1 MHLRDAV
8 RGFIEEPADGRPGGP
23 RLGLCAMRF
32 LETGIAGAWLI
43 EPAPHCD
50 ERGRFLR
57 AWCANE
63 FSAQGIEFSP
73 VQANVVSSIISGT
86 VRGFHFQRAP
96 ALEAK
101 LVRCTRGAV
110 FDVVLDLRPESV
122 SYRKWYGIRLTP
134 RDANMLYIP
143 ERCAHGCQALE
154 DGTEIHYMASAFYS
168 PDAAF
173 GVRYDDPAFGI
184 HLPLV
189 PTCVSAQD
197 RSWPLFEQ
205 QERLV
210 AC

>member
-1 MHLRDAV
+1 MAT
-8 RGFIEEPADGRPGGP
+8 I
-23 RLGLCAMRF
+23 LGLYAMHF
-32 LETGIAGAWLI
+32 LEIGIAGAWLI

-73 VQANVVSSIISGT
+73 VQANVVSSIARGT

-101 LVRCTRGAV
+101 LVRCTKGAV
-110 FDVVLDLRPESV
+110 FDVVLDLRPESA
-122 SYRKWYGIRLTP
+122 SYGKWFGALLTP
-134 RDANMLYIP
+134 HDGNMLYIP

-154 DGTEIHYMASAFYS
+154 DGTEIHYMASAFYT
-168 PDAAF
+168 PGAAF

-184 HLPLV
+184 QLPLA
-189 PTCVSAQD
+189 PTRVSAQD
-197 RSWPLFEQ
+197 RGWPLVEQ
-205 QERLV
+205 RASSV
-210 AC
+210 VG